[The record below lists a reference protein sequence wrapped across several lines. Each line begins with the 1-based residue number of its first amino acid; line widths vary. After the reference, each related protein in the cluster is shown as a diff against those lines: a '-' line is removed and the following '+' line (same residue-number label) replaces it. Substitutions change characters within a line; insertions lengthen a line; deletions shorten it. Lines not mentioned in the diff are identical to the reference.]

1 MRCKND
7 KKGEGGDAMI
17 KRIVAA
23 VAVGAVVVSGAVSAQ
38 AAQGTQATRLST
50 TERITLRSEGSSMAR
65 GTAILTYSLI
75 SRETRVALRVT
86 GLSKGVHLSH
96 IHIGSSCVSNGPSK
110 YPLNSLRSM
119 GVRSW
124 DTSTTTVH
132 ANVLHK
138 ALYINVHGTTSS
150 VLKVVACGAL
160 M

>member
-1 MRCKND
+1 
-7 KKGEGGDAMI
+7 MI

-38 AAQGTQATRLST
+38 AAQGTQATRLSA
-50 TERITLRSEGSSMAR
+50 TESITLRTEGGSMAR
-65 GTAILTYSLI
+65 GTAVLSYSIL
-75 SRETRVALRVT
+75 SRETKVVLHVT
-86 GLSKGVHLSH
+86 GLSRGTHLAH
-96 IHIGSSCVSNGPSK
+96 IHVGASCTSNGSIK

-124 DTSTTTVH
+124 DTSTTMVH
-132 ANVLHK
+132 TNVLHR
-138 ALYINVHGTTSS
+138 ALYINVHGTTRS